1 MEDTPVSIIGIIL
14 AAVLMFIVPFVLL
27 AERNDDISQLIIS
40 TATADFVDNVI
51 KTGKITSNEYQKFVS
66 NLQSSGN
73 IYDVDIEVRILDE
86 NTAKVVTDKSPT
98 TLGNNTYYSIY
109 TTQIEDMISVSDDS
123 SYNLDGKLILKQ
135 GDIVSVTVKN
145 SSTTLS
151 QELKGFYYKITGS
164 DLNILVATE
173 TGVVAINGST

>member
-66 NLQSSGN
+66 NLQ
-73 IYDVDIEVRILDE
+73 
-86 NTAKVVTDKSPT
+86 
-98 TLGNNTYYSIY
+98 
-109 TTQIEDMISVSDDS
+109 
-123 SYNLDGKLILKQ
+123 
-135 GDIVSVTVKN
+135 
-145 SSTTLS
+145 
-151 QELKGFYYKITGS
+151 
-164 DLNILVATE
+164 
-173 TGVVAINGST
+173 

>member
-1 MEDTPVSIIGIIL
+1 MEDILTTIIGIAL
-14 AAVLMFIVPFVLL
+14 ATIIMFIFPLL
-27 AERNDDISQLIIS
+27 TMSDRTDDMSQLTVKI
-40 TATADFVDNVI
+40 ATSEFANDI
-51 KTGKITSNEYQKFVS
+51 RQAGKITPERYNRFLD
-66 NLQSSGN
+66 NLNSTGN
-73 IYDVDIEVRILDE
+73 IYNITIEAKILDE
-86 NTAKVVTDKSPT
+86 NPERKSIQTDG
-98 TLGNNTYYSIY
+98 TLNESTYYSIY

-123 SYNLDGKLILKQ
+123 IYNLDGKLILKQ